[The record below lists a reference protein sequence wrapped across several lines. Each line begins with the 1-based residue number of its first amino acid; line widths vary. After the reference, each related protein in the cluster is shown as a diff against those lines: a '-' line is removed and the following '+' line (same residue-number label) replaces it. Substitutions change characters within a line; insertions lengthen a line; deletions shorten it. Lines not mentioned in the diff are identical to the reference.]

1 MPWTG
6 LKEELS
12 DFLLE
17 LENCDPLAEF
27 SSVAQSCPTLC
38 NPKDCSTPGFTVHH
52 QLPELRLMSVELVIL
67 WLLVHNPGGQED
79 HLESPLSV

>member
-52 QLPELRLMSVELVIL
+52 QLPELRLMSVESVIL
-67 WLLVHNPGGQED
+67 WLLIHNPGGQED